1 MTNVRL
7 TEQSLQFNAISTE
20 RNTKADA
27 LLVAIEP
34 KERWCVVYEYPDQAR
49 AITQNARRAEVAG
62 FRPALPRDLEV
73 CRSCVVTG
81 WSSRSFARRLWA
93 HTPRRITAFVD
104 ARSASQFC
112 ERMLESSSSPSASY
126 YVFDIAVVVVFLG
139 SLFSREFAGVTGL
152 VFKTIC
158 GRDGFRG
165 DFGRGRYENLS
176 GAISWLTFLAGGAA
190 DVRRCRSDWRREL
203 AESTICSQRKPRSFR
218 CSAQSVGS
226 RGG

>member
-1 MTNVRL
+1 MTTVRRNPIGSVAADLIRSEPTRNV
-7 TEQSLQFNAISTE
+7 
-20 RNTKADA
+20 
-27 LLVAIEP
+27 
-34 KERWCVVYEYPDQAR
+34 
-49 AITQNARRAEVAG
+49 
-62 FRPALPRDLEV
+62 
-73 CRSCVVTG
+73 
-81 WSSRSFARRLWA
+81 
-93 HTPRRITAFVD
+93 
-104 ARSASQFC
+104 SQCC

-152 VFKTIC
+152 VFKAIC

-203 AESTICSQRKPRSFR
+203 AESTICFQRKPRSFR

-226 RGG
+226 RGVRRINVLAVSCGGFRPLLFPCDINPDRDTATAETKRGRWRRR